1 MNTQMLKKAAV
12 TLVTAAN
19 QRRDSE
25 TTFIFSSL
33 DVLRLTGLSL
43 HDFDV
48 RFNLMWELMELDR
61 VNDCEVGPY
70 EVEIEFAKEMIA

>member
-1 MNTQMLKKAAV
+1 MNTQMLKKAAA

-25 TTFIFSSL
+25 TFSFSSL

-43 HDFDV
+43 HDFDL

-61 VNDCEVGPY
+61 VNDCEVGPD
-70 EVEIEFAKEMIA
+70 EVEIIFAKEAVA